1 MNTDTVKLLIQG
13 YAHLKENGRWDATS
27 ATVLVVSEGKKVL
40 IDPGVNPSTLK
51 SALEQENLGL
61 DDIDLV
67 AVTHSHYDH
76 SRNTRLFIESKIVN
90 LSHLYRHEKMPK
102 NLELIPNTNIEI
114 FFTPGHSDKHVS
126 FIVNTTSGK
135 WAIAGDVFWWEDGQ
149 EQKVDLKS
157 LIDLKD
163 PLVKNI
169 DLLKYS
175 RLKLLNATDII
186 IPGHGKV
193 FTVAK

>member
-1 MNTDTVKLLIQG
+1 MNTDRVKLLIQG
-13 YAHLKENGRWDATS
+13 YAHLKNNGRWEATS
-27 ATVLVVSEGKKVL
+27 ATVLIVSAGKKVL

-51 SALEQENLGL
+51 SALEQENLEL
-61 DDIDLV
+61 NDIDLV

-76 SRNTRLFIESKIVN
+76 SRNTLLFIESKILN
-90 LSHLYRHEKMPK
+90 LSYLFRHEQIP
-102 NLELIPNTNIEI
+102 NDLELIPKTNIEI
-114 FFTPGHSDKHVS
+114 ILTPGHTEKHVS

-169 DLLKYS
+169 DLLKNS
-175 RLKLLNATDII
+175 RSKLLKAADII

-193 FTVAK
+193 FTIAH

>member
-40 IDPGVNPSTLK
+40 IDPGVDPSTLK
-51 SALEQENLGL
+51 SALEQESLGL

-76 SRNTRLFIESKIVN
+76 SRNKRLFIESKILN
-90 LSHLYRHEKMPK
+90 LSYLFRHEQMPK
-102 NLELIPNTNIEI
+102 NIELIPNTNIEI
-114 FFTPGHSDKHVS
+114 VLTPGHSEKHVS

-169 DLLKYS
+169 DLLKIS
-175 RLKLLNATDII
+175 RLKLLNAADTI
-186 IPGHGKV
+186 IPGHGRI
-193 FTVAK
+193 FTVSK